1 MGNRVALIWA
11 VSTVSMVSM
20 AWLAACGSKKAD
32 GPAGGSAA
40 GSAAG
45 SAVAGGSG
53 GDGSAGGSG
62 DGAPR
67 AHCIP
72 SDAEH
77 VLSTFVADDKTATFC
92 LKKESDEKGASTCTT
107 VDLATG
113 AYRPAAA
120 LPARPAA
127 PAAALTIKQDAQGVE
142 ACKAGACTKLEL
154 PAPKVE
160 DGSVSEY
167 RVAVSEDGKRLV
179 ATGDA
184 LEGVVFLDGV
194 TGKKLRTVKIASA
207 DSCIDDA
214 YFLGE
219 SVYIAA
225 SNCAGPGGSAV
236 LYSFAGKKLGD
247 VGAQGFNTFGAE
259 PLQVAGDQWAVAG
272 YGGSGVLVF
281 DARTGKE
288 LHLVEVKPPA
298 DCDRCG
304 EVLGTAAHWSASPL
318 VKLPAGKLATID
330 GTGVTIIDP
339 ATGKIEKTHRL
350 PICPAKP

>member
-1 MGNRVALIWA
+1 MGNRVAL
-11 VSTVSMVSM
+11 VSM
-20 AWLAACGSKKAD
+20 ALLAACGSKKAD
-32 GPAGGSAA
+32 GPAGGSAV
-40 GSAAG
+40 GSAA
-45 SAVAGGSG
+45 AVAGGSG
-53 GDGSAGGSG
+53 GDGSGGSAGSAAGGSG
-62 DGAPR
+62 GGAPR

-77 VLSTFVADDKTATFC
+77 VLSTFVADDKAATFC
-92 LKKESDEKGASTCTT
+92 LKKETDEKGASTCTT

-120 LPARPAA
+120 LPARPPA

-142 ACKAGACTKLEL
+142 ACKAGACQKLEL

-167 RVAVSEDGKRLV
+167 RVVVSEDGKRLV

-194 TGKKLRTVKIASA
+194 TGKKLRSVKIAST

-219 SVYIAA
+219 SVYVAT

-247 VGAQGFNTFGAE
+247 VGSQGFNTFGAE
-259 PLQVAGDQWAVAG
+259 PLQVAGDQWVVAG
-272 YGGSGVLVF
+272 YGGGGVLVF
-281 DARTGKE
+281 DARTGKA
-288 LHLVEVKPPA
+288 LHQVEVKPPA
-298 DCDRCG
+298 DCDRCD

-339 ATGKIEKTHRL
+339 ATGKIEKTHRM